1 VPECL
6 SSSAAVSR
14 RSTSASCVQGIEY
27 GLHTLREF
35 SSWLAGLESIG
46 DMHAHEQMR
55 VSVCWRHGSDQY
67 MAVHEAVALA
77 RPA

>member
-1 VPECL
+1 VPCVQHCCQVRRL
-6 SSSAAVSR
+6 TPASSA
-14 RSTSASCVQGIEY
+14 QGIEY

-46 DMHAHEQMR
+46 DMHAYEQMR

-77 RPA
+77 RSA

>member
-1 VPECL
+1 M
-6 SSSAAVSR
+6 
-14 RSTSASCVQGIEY
+14 
-27 GLHTLREF
+27 HTLREF

-55 VSVCWRHGSDQY
+55 VSVCWRQGSEQC